1 MKDSSSK
8 IFFLPPLAIRLNR
21 SPEKLF
27 PRALL
32 FNFFRQVL
40 TSFNFLFRHC
50 FLMAPTRI
58 FILGHSFNFNEV
70 FARNLHIEGDLSIK
84 WHSIR
89 GRTIS
94 KVIRHDLGIV
104 EKFAPEIVVIQLGTN
119 DLSSLSAVE
128 TGSALEDLSR
138 LLHES
143 YGVQRVCVCQTI
155 FRSNAPLFNRQV
167 KLLTKYLKV
176 VLEPIPYVLYRRH
189 RGFWNCKSRFLTRDG
204 VHLNH
209 FGQYKS
215 FRSLRGAVLQ
225 CLRSLQASG

>member
-1 MKDSSSK
+1 
-8 IFFLPPLAIRLNR
+8 
-21 SPEKLF
+21 
-27 PRALL
+27 
-32 FNFFRQVL
+32 
-40 TSFNFLFRHC
+40 
-50 FLMAPTRI
+50 MAPTRI
-58 FILGHSFNFNEV
+58 FILGHSFIRRLHVFLRQNFNEV
-70 FARNLHIEGDLSIK
+70 FARNLHIDGDLSIK
-84 WHSIR
+84 WHGIG

-155 FRSNAPLFNRQV
+155 FRGNAPFFNHQV
-167 KLLTKYLKV
+167 KLLTNYLKV
-176 VLEPIPYVLYRRH
+176 VLEPIPHVLYWRY
-189 RGFWNCKSRFLTRDG
+189 RGFWNCKSRSLTRDG

-209 FGQYKS
+209 LRHYKF